1 MYYAVYILYNDYD
14 QIIIE
19 VAQLRQ
25 QRLNDLRSE
34 DAARLMEFVIY
45 FILLLLVAPMKPT
58 HKRKS

>member
-1 MYYAVYILYNDYD
+1 VYYAVYILYNDYD

-34 DAARLMEFVIY
+34 DAARLMEFIY

>member
-34 DAARLMEFVIY
+34 DAARLMEFIY

>member
-34 DAARLMEFVIY
+34 DAARLMEF
-45 FILLLLVAPMKPT
+45 ILLLLVPIKPK

>member
-1 MYYAVYILYNDYD
+1 MGSDPQNYY

-25 QRLNDLRSE
+25 HKQRLNDLRSE
-34 DAARLMEFVIY
+34 DAARLIE
-45 FILLLLVAPMKPT
+45 FILLLLAPMRMKPKMKPK